1 MRINSNLAFSI
12 ENNYNNSVEIKNSIF
27 GGNFG
32 IPKKQHMQIIKE
44 NILASS
50 MDMEDIKAAFN
61 LVK

>member
-1 MRINSNLAFSI
+1 MKINSNLAFSI

-27 GGNFG
+27 AGNFG
-32 IPKKQHMQIIKE
+32 IKKKQHMQIIKE

-50 MDMEDIKAAFN
+50 MDMDDIRAAFN